1 MNPLST
7 FKYIKNNIFKVLPIL
22 IAMMVS
28 VLLIYIFSLVTKSA
42 IDITKLTGTNF
53 FSKYTIVYSNSEKLI
68 PKDYLERITN
78 DKNVGY
84 VMPLISEYGYLNYS
98 GVFGNMS
105 MDVLNFYQRDIAKI
119 VSTLNMKLVEGR
131 LPIENKN
138 EIIIPKRYALQNKLK
153 IGDYIG
159 SEVSPSYDING
170 KFKVTGITD
179 GPVMLGVISDNKGN
193 VPREKVLKQSI
204 LYSVK
209 DIKDKSLINYISKN
223 TPKNVLIMD
232 YYSISKQIDSVF
244 ESVNGLSHMLNMI
257 IIIVLCISLGNLN
270 YINFIN
276 RKYEF
281 GVLLAIGYKKST
293 LYFKLW
299 KENCTVCLLGYIA
312 GILLSTLIAFVL
324 NLTVLYVN
332 GKFIPLWNTS
342 GAQSALIIPI
352 LVSFFSLIAPIKELR
367 KTDPIDVIGGVI

>member
-7 FKYIKNNIFKVLPIL
+7 FKYIKNNISKVSPIL

-53 FSKYTIVYSNSEKLI
+53 FSKYTIVYSNSEEPI
-68 PKDYLERITN
+68 PKDYLNKITN
-78 DKNVGY
+78 DNNVGN
-84 VMPLISEYGYLNYS
+84 VIPLISEYGYLNYS
-98 GVFGNMS
+98 GVFGSMS
-105 MDVLNFYQRDIAKI
+105 MDVLNFYEKDIATI
-119 VSTLNMKLVEGR
+119 ASTLNMKLVEGR
-131 LPIENKN
+131 LPVENKN

-159 SEVSPSYDING
+159 SEVSSSYVIKG
-170 KFKVTGITD
+170 KFKVSGITD
-179 GPVMLGVISDNKGN
+179 GPVMLGVISDNKMG
-193 VPREKVLKQSI
+193 VPRDKVLKQSI
-204 LYSVK
+204 LYSVNNL
-209 DIKDKSLINYISKN
+209 KDKDLINYISKD
-223 TPKNVLIMD
+223 TPKNILIMD
-232 YYSISKQIDSVF
+232 YYSISKQIDSVL

-281 GVLLAIGYKKST
+281 GVLVAIGYKKTT

-312 GILLSTLIAFVL
+312 GILLSTLIVFIL
-324 NLTVLYVN
+324 NLTVLYAN
-332 GKFIPLWNTS
+332 GKSIPLWNSAGAITS
-342 GAQSALIIPI
+342 LIIPI
-352 LVSFFSLIAPIKELR
+352 LVSFLSLIAPIKELR
-367 KTDPIDVIGGVI
+367 RTDPLDVIGGVI